1 MRVRRSLTVARRIFL
16 GLRHDPR
23 TVALILLGPIVA
35 MFVFG
40 LAFSGDV
47 RRVPVGVVDLDDGI
61 ELPFIGT
68 MSLAQRI
75 VDNLDTGVIDAV
87 EVESEAI
94 AESMV
99 RDGKLAALVVFPQGF
114 TENVH
119 RALDGSASGASGA
132 SARIRVRLDR
142 TVFNVAAA
150 VTRSFMDAVMTTV
163 RESGRELPVSVDT
176 DDPIYGKGAGFMDFF
191 VPGVMGFAGFMLTA
205 LLTILSFVA
214 EKRGGTLDRLLATPL
229 SEGELVAGYAAAF
242 GLIGVVQALLLLGV
256 AVAAFNVMIVGT
268 VALAFFIIALLCVVS
283 LSLGIFLSTLAES
296 ELQAIQMI
304 PLIVLPS
311 FLLAGIFWPVE
322 AIPPYLRP
330 LSYLIPPYW
339 AIDACRSIMIRGWGI
354 GRIYPHALVL
364 AAFAAVFLRL
374 AVLTLRRRKS

>member
-1 MRVRRSLTVARRIFL
+1 MRVRRSLSVARRIFL

-47 RRVPVGVVDLDDGI
+47 RHVRVGVVDLDAGM

-68 MSLAQRI
+68 MSLSARI
-75 VDNLDTGVIDAV
+75 VDNLDPAVIEAV

-99 RDGKLAALVVFPQGF
+99 RDGKLAALVVFPEGF

-119 RALDGSASGASGA
+119 RALDGSASGAS
-132 SARIRVRLDR
+132 ARIRIRLDR

-176 DDPIYGKGAGFMDFF
+176 DDPIYGRGASFMDFF

-283 LSLGIFLSTLAES
+283 LSLGILLSTLAES

>member
-1 MRVRRSLTVARRIFL
+1 MRVRRSLSVARRIFL

-47 RRVPVGVVDLDDGI
+47 RHVRVGVVDLDAGM

-68 MSLAQRI
+68 MSLSARI
-75 VDNLDTGVIDAV
+75 VDNLDPAAIEAV

-99 RDGKLAALVVFPQGF
+99 RDGKLAALVVFPEGF

-119 RALDGSASGASGA
+119 RALDGSASGA

-283 LSLGIFLSTLAES
+283 LSLGILLSTLAES
-296 ELQAIQMI
+296 ELQAIQMV

-354 GRIYPHALVL
+354 EKTYPHALAL

>member
-1 MRVRRSLTVARRIFL
+1 MRVRRSLSVARRIFL

-47 RRVPVGVVDLDDGI
+47 RHVRVGVVDLDAGM

-68 MSLAQRI
+68 MSLSARI
-75 VDNLDTGVIDAV
+75 VDNLDPAAIEAV

-99 RDGKLAALVVFPQGF
+99 RDGKLAALVVFPEGF

-119 RALDGSASGASGA
+119 RALDGSAGGA

-283 LSLGIFLSTLAES
+283 LSLGILLSTLAES

-354 GRIYPHALVL
+354 DRIYPHALVL

>member
-1 MRVRRSLTVARRIFL
+1 MRVRRSLSVARRIFL

-47 RRVPVGVVDLDDGI
+47 RHVRVGVVKLDAGM

-68 MSLAQRI
+68 MSLSERI

-87 EVESEAI
+87 EVESEAL

-99 RDGKLAALVVFPQGF
+99 RDGNLAALVVFPEGF
-114 TENVH
+114 TDNVH
-119 RALDGSASGASGA
+119 RALDGSASGAS
-132 SARIRVRLDR
+132 ARIRIRLDR

-283 LSLGIFLSTLAES
+283 LSLGILLSTLAES

-354 GRIYPHALVL
+354 EKTYLHALAL
-364 AAFAAVFLRL
+364 GAFAAVFLRL

>member
-1 MRVRRSLTVARRIFL
+1 MRVRRSLSVARRIFL

-47 RRVPVGVVDLDDGI
+47 RHVRVGVVDLDAGM

-68 MSLAQRI
+68 MSLSARI
-75 VDNLDTGVIDAV
+75 VDNLDPAVIEAV

-99 RDGKLAALVVFPQGF
+99 RDGKLAALVVFPEGF

-119 RALDGSASGASGA
+119 RALDGSAGGA
-132 SARIRVRLDR
+132 SARIRIRLDR

-176 DDPIYGKGAGFMDFF
+176 DDPIYGRGASFMDFF

-283 LSLGIFLSTLAES
+283 LSLGILLSTLAES

>member
-1 MRVRRSLTVARRIFL
+1 MRVRRSLSVARRIFL

-47 RRVPVGVVDLDDGI
+47 RHVRVGVVDLDAGM

-68 MSLAQRI
+68 MSLSERI
-75 VDNLDTGVIDAV
+75 VDNLDPAVIEAV

-99 RDGKLAALVVFPQGF
+99 RDGELAALVVFPEGF

-119 RALDGSASGASGA
+119 RALDGSASGAS
-132 SARIRVRLDR
+132 ARIRIRLDR

-176 DDPIYGKGAGFMDFF
+176 DDPIYGRGASFMDFF

-283 LSLGIFLSTLAES
+283 LSLGILLSTLAES

-354 GRIYPHALVL
+354 EKIYPHALVL

>member
-1 MRVRRSLTVARRIFL
+1 MRVRRSLSVARRIFL

-47 RRVPVGVVDLDDGI
+47 RHVRVGVVDLDAGM

-68 MSLAQRI
+68 MSLSARI
-75 VDNLDTGVIDAV
+75 VDNLDPAAIEAV

-99 RDGKLAALVVFPQGF
+99 RDGKLAALVVFPEGF

-119 RALDGSASGASGA
+119 RALDGSASGAS
-132 SARIRVRLDR
+132 ARIRIRLDR

-176 DDPIYGKGAGFMDFF
+176 DDPIYGRGASFMDFF

-283 LSLGIFLSTLAES
+283 LSLGILLSTLAES

-354 GRIYPHALVL
+354 DRIYPHALVL

>member
-1 MRVRRSLTVARRIFL
+1 MRVRRSLSVARRIFL

-47 RRVPVGVVDLDDGI
+47 RHVRVGVVDLDAGM

-68 MSLAQRI
+68 MSLSERI
-75 VDNLDTGVIDAV
+75 VDNLDPAVIEAV
-87 EVESEAI
+87 EVEREAI

-99 RDGKLAALVVFPQGF
+99 RDGELAALVVFPEGF

-119 RALDGSASGASGA
+119 RALDGSASGAS
-132 SARIRVRLDR
+132 ARIRIRLDR

-176 DDPIYGKGAGFMDFF
+176 DDPIYGRGASFMDFF

-283 LSLGIFLSTLAES
+283 LSLGILLSTLAES

-354 GRIYPHALVL
+354 EKIYPHALVL

>member
-1 MRVRRSLTVARRIFL
+1 MRVRRSLSVARRIFL

-47 RRVPVGVVDLDDGI
+47 RHVRVGVVDLDAGM

-68 MSLAQRI
+68 MSLSARI
-75 VDNLDTGVIDAV
+75 FDNLDPAAIEAV

-99 RDGKLAALVVFPQGF
+99 RDGKLAALVVFPEGF

-119 RALDGSASGASGA
+119 RALDGSAGGA
-132 SARIRVRLDR
+132 SARIRIRLDR

-176 DDPIYGKGAGFMDFF
+176 DDPIYGRGASFMDFF

-214 EKRGGTLDRLLATPL
+214 EKRGGTLDRLLARHL
-229 SEGELVAGYAAAF
+229 GGRAGGQLRG
-242 GLIGVVQALLLLGV
+242 GL
-256 AVAAFNVMIVGT
+256 
-268 VALAFFIIALLCVVS
+268 
-283 LSLGIFLSTLAES
+283 
-296 ELQAIQMI
+296 
-304 PLIVLPS
+304 
-311 FLLAGIFWPVE
+311 
-322 AIPPYLRP
+322 R
-330 LSYLIPPYW
+330 
-339 AIDACRSIMIRGWGI
+339 
-354 GRIYPHALVL
+354 
-364 AAFAAVFLRL
+364 
-374 AVLTLRRRKS
+374 

>member
-1 MRVRRSLTVARRIFL
+1 MRVRRSLSVARRIFL

-47 RRVPVGVVDLDDGI
+47 RHVRVGVVDLDAGM

-68 MSLAQRI
+68 MSLSARI
-75 VDNLDTGVIDAV
+75 VDNLDPAVIEAV

-99 RDGKLAALVVFPQGF
+99 RDGKLAALVVFPEGF

-119 RALDGSASGASGA
+119 RALDGSASGA

-283 LSLGIFLSTLAES
+283 LSLGILLSTLAES

-354 GRIYPHALVL
+354 DRIYPHALVL

>member
-1 MRVRRSLTVARRIFL
+1 MRVRRSLSVARRIFL

-47 RRVPVGVVDLDDGI
+47 RHVRVGVVDLDAGM

-68 MSLAQRI
+68 MSLSARI
-75 VDNLDTGVIDAV
+75 VDNLDPAVIEAV

-99 RDGKLAALVVFPQGF
+99 RDGKLAALVVFPEGF

-119 RALDGSASGASGA
+119 RALDGSASGAS
-132 SARIRVRLDR
+132 ARIRIRLDR

-176 DDPIYGKGAGFMDFF
+176 DDPIYGRGASFMDFF

-283 LSLGIFLSTLAES
+283 LSLGILLSTLAES

-354 GRIYPHALVL
+354 DRIYPHALVL